1 MSSNFTT
8 EWPPVTIVIPVRNEV
23 DAIGDALGSIDRQD
37 YPGDI
42 EVVVADGMSDDG
54 TRQAL
59 DRVDG
64 VIVVDNV
71 DRTTPAGLN
80 RAIQRASGEVIVRC
94 DAHSTFSA
102 NYVRRAVEV
111 LKATGADNV
120 GGVQRAV
127 GDGLIQQAIAS
138 AMSSPIGVGDARFHY
153 GGAPGPVDT
162 VYLGVFPRS
171 VFERVGWF
179 DETLTR
185 NQDYELNI
193 RIRNAGGTVY
203 FDPDLVVDYRP
214 RASLAALWRQY
225 FDYGTWKRQVVSKHP
240 ASLRLRQLAPP
251 LLIVGLVLSA
261 GMALAGWYVAAAVI
275 PAAWVAVLVA
285 GTVWSTI
292 SQRKKSSLLFGLA
305 AGTMHLAWGL
315 GFTIGRPA
323 QPSSKPL

>member
-1 MSSNFTT
+1 MSSSFNA

-23 DAIGDALGSIDRQD
+23 DAITNALAGIHSQD

-42 EVVVADGMSDDG
+42 EIVVADGMSDDG
-54 TRQAL
+54 TRQVL
-59 DRVDG
+59 EG
-64 VIVVDNV
+64 FEKVIVVDNV
-71 DRTTPAGLN
+71 DRITPAGLN
-80 RAIQRASGEVIVRC
+80 RAIERASGEVIVRC
-94 DAHSTFSA
+94 DAHSVFPA

-111 LKATGADNV
+111 LQATGADNV
-120 GGVQRAV
+120 GGVQRAF
-127 GDGLIQQAIAS
+127 GDRPMQEAIAA

-162 VYLGVFPRS
+162 VYLGAFPRS

-193 RIRNAGGTVY
+193 RIRSAGGIVY

-251 LLIVGLVLSA
+251 LLIVGLVMSA
-261 GMALAGWYVAAAVI
+261 GIALAGWYVPAAVI
-275 PAAWVAVLVA
+275 PAAWVTLLVA
-285 GTVWSTI
+285 GTVWSTV
-292 SQRKKSSLLFGLA
+292 SQRKASSLLFGLA

-315 GFTIGRPA
+315 GFMTGRSA
-323 QPSSKPL
+323 QPSSKPS